1 MPAKSI
7 YAVESAAPLPDPD
20 ALRSVKVGELNR
32 LTMAVLEIYELVS
45 DPNSRGFDFLQ
56 AVFFFN
62 SIIWMLRAMEVDARG
77 DLAYEVGGF
86 KLLVP
91 ADTA

>member
-32 LTMAVLEIYELVS
+32 LTMAGS
-45 DPNSRGFDFLQ
+45 TGFDLL
-56 AVFFFN
+56 AHVDDCTVEDL
-62 SIIWMLRAMEVDARG
+62 LREEFSRDGWTRIAGKAQLGE
-77 DLAYEVGGF
+77 
-86 KLLVP
+86 
-91 ADTA
+91 T